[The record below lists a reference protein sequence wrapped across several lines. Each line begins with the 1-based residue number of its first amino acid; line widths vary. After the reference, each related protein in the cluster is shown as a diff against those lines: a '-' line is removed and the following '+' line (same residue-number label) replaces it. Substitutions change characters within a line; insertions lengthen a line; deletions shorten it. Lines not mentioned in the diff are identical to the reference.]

1 MMRQHDD
8 LLTAGV
14 EGLLGQL
21 HGSKSLH
28 VRLIRRHGP
37 AQRAPQSQAGPAR
50 RYQRHHGC
58 AVGQRGPRACGGGD
72 DWAPSVTPL
81 KLGFTDLKTVFVNV
95 QHPGDE
101 GALAAMSSNWPSS
114 QAAAA
119 SGRRPRPST
128 IVVTHKDGGDVGV

>member
-1 MMRQHDD
+1 MCASQDATD
-8 LLTAGV
+8 LL
-14 EGLLGQL
+14 
-21 HGSKSLH
+21 S
-28 VRLIRRHGP
+28 VRLSRR
-37 AQRAPQSQAGPAR
+37 QALRGGISA
-50 RYQRHHGC
+50 QRHHGC
-58 AVGQRGPRACGGGD
+58 AVGQRGPRVCGGGD